1 MGVIVQLETGKR
13 QPGGGSWEPKF
24 GLPQDEEEVA
34 EEEGSGWLAG
44 SRRCSARSGNLWQPP
59 RETSLVKGEYR
70 KDVGLPR
77 SGCSR
82 PPRSPPNPQGP
93 LCSPWGGCVSSGQ
106 GACSEAVP
114 FGAAFIHRLLSG
126 ENCPHRRPTPSAQGR
141 LILRRDGRTV
151 CCHFRPARCVSGHF
165 LSYTLDPP
173 NPAPHSVPAAAAERH
188 LINSVKA
195 KVIRDSARVCNSIA
209 VTVAWVGG
217 KP

>member
-1 MGVIVQLETGKR
+1 MGVIVQLEAGKR
-13 QPGGGSWEPKF
+13 QPGGGSWEPKL
-24 GLPQDEEEVA
+24 GLPQEEEEVA

-70 KDVGLPR
+70 KDVGLPC

-82 PPRSPPNPQGP
+82 PPRSPPKRQGP

-126 ENCPHRRPTPSAQGR
+126 ENCPHGRPTPS
-141 LILRRDGRTV
+141 RRAG
-151 CCHFRPARCVSGHF
+151 S
-165 LSYTLDPP
+165 S
-173 NPAPHSVPAAAAERH
+173 
-188 LINSVKA
+188 
-195 KVIRDSARVCNSIA
+195 SAGMGGPFA
-209 VTVAWVGG
+209 VTFDLLAVCQDTSSVTPSTNPTPRPTRSQQLQPRGTR
-217 KP
+217 